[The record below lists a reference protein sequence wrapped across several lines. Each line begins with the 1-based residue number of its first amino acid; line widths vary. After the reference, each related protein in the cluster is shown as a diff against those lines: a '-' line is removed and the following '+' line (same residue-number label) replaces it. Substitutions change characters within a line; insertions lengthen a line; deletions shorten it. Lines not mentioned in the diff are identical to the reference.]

1 MSSLRDLRRR
11 VKSIKSTQQ
20 ITKAMKAVSAAKMRK
35 AQEYSIAARPYAKR
49 LAGVLGR
56 VASATKELE
65 HPLLD
70 VREPKKVIYLVITAD
85 GGLCGGFNS
94 NTIRYANSLIKEE
107 SEVEV
112 GLVCVGRKGRDFF
125 KKQRRDILE
134 QYVGLGDNIG
144 VSEARQIA
152 QFIIDK
158 YSSKEVD
165 AVYLVYSEFVNV
177 MIQKPIMAKLLPAE
191 PPKEDKQQ
199 KEDSGV
205 EYIFE
210 PSPEEVMNAILPKYI
225 TNSIYQGLLETK
237 AGLYSA
243 RMTAMDNAT
252 KNASDMID
260 NLTLSINKA
269 RQAAITKEISEI
281 VGGAAALE

>member
-35 AQEYSIAARPYAKR
+35 AQEFSLAARPYAKK

-56 VASATKELE
+56 VASVTKEVK
-65 HPLLD
+65 HPLLN
-70 VREPKKVIYLVITAD
+70 VREPKKVVFLVITAD

-94 NTIRYANSLIKEE
+94 NTIRYAVSNMKDMP
-107 SEVEV
+107 EVSM
-112 GLVCVGRKGRDFF
+112 VCVGRKSRDFF
-125 KKQRRDILE
+125 RKRDYNILE

-144 VSEARQIA
+144 IAQAREIA

-158 YSSKEVD
+158 YSSTEVD

-177 MIQKPIMAKLLPAE
+177 LIQRPTMLKLLPAE
-191 PPKEDKQQ
+191 PPQEGDAQ
-199 KEDSGV
+199 KCEFKVD
-205 EYIFE
+205 YIFE
-210 PSPEEVMNAILPKYI
+210 PSPEEVMNTILPKYI

-252 KNASDMID
+252 KNAADMID
-260 NLTLSINKA
+260 SLTLSINKA
-269 RQAAITKEISEI
+269 RQAAITTEISEI